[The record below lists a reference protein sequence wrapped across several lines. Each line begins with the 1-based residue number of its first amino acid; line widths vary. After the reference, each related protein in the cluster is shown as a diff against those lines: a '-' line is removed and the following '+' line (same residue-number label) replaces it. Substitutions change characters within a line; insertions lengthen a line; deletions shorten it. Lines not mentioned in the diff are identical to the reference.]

1 MFVHFCLF
9 DFQKLHQKFMTL
21 QKLVSQLR
29 EEIKVKNKTIFELQ
43 EKLTEKVSSL
53 LARLD
58 QIYTSMV
65 QIGSHY

>member
-1 MFVHFCLF
+1 MFVHFCILF

-21 QKLVSQLR
+21 QKLVFQLR
-29 EEIKVKNKTIFELQ
+29 EEIKVKNKTIIELQ

-58 QIYTSMV
+58 QI
-65 QIGSHY
+65 